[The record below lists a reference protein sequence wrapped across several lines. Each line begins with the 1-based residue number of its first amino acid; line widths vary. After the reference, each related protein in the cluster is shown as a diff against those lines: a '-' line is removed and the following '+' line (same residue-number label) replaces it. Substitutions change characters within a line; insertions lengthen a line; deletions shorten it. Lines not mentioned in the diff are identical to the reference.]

1 MNITA
6 NFEQGLLNSWK
17 FFAIEHCADFMP
29 DTEVRKS
36 MALVAQSCLKA
47 NISSGPPEAIFERIQ
62 QARIDFA
69 QALLQRLVEV
79 NARGAEVFQLLEI
92 TWKALR
98 ARHMTYEDALIN
110 DDTEYFRSLLNVL
123 FLSLQFHMD
132 GPSRSAPEAINKRA
146 EISSDL
152 TVVVEVVR
160 TIVAQGFKSL
170 TTYLHD
176 EPDKCTPKDFA
187 IIIAILQT
195 ALQVKNAD
203 RLFEHIVYH
212 IEENETARHATT
224 LFSWADQ
231 LAVGGDP
238 VYAELSV
245 SILVKMSSLP
255 LLAEHLAVEA
265 VLVKLSTCRLTN
277 ILTQP
282 KSFGPFD
289 PVPRL
294 YAIWTGGFLPLC
306 LNMLYSVMRTAPEVA
321 AFINQFESRLIRA
334 QEAFSG
340 HATAAPSAPNSK
352 WISLSLVSEAY
363 SLALITFILG
373 RFREAGASA
382 GFDANSIQDIKWDK
396 VQVKEDIEELL
407 RRRPALRARIVA
419 TSEKEV
425 EWSRQKPLSSTSGAE
440 NRLEEKVVHE
450 MKSAIACLGGEE
462 S

>member
-1 MNITA
+1 M
-6 NFEQGLLNSWK
+6 NSWK

-29 DTEVRKS
+29 DTEIRKS
-36 MALVAQSCLKA
+36 MALVAQSCLRA
-47 NISSGPPEAIFERIQ
+47 NISSGPPEAIFVRIQ
-62 QARIDFA
+62 QARINFA

-98 ARHMTYEDALIN
+98 ARHLTYEDALIN
-110 DDTEYFRSLLNVL
+110 NDTEYFRSLLNVL
-123 FLSLQFHMD
+123 FLALQFHVD
-132 GPSRSAPEAINKRA
+132 SPSRSVPEAINKRA

-152 TVVVEVVR
+152 IVVVEVVK

-195 ALQVKNAD
+195 ALQVKNVD
-203 RLFEHIVYH
+203 RVYEHILYP

-231 LAVGGDP
+231 LAVSGDP

-255 LLAEHLAVEA
+255 RLAEHLAVEGA
-265 VLVKLSTCRLTN
+265 LVNLSTCRLTN
-277 ILTQP
+277 LLTQH

-294 YAIWTGGFLPLC
+294 YTIWTGGFLPLC
-306 LNMLYSVMRTAPEVA
+306 LNMIYSVMRTAPEVA
-321 AFINQFESRLIRA
+321 AFINQFESRLTRA
-334 QEAFSG
+334 QEAFSSG
-340 HATAAPSAPNSK
+340 HATSASSAPASK
-352 WISLSLVSEAY
+352 WISLSMVSEAY

-373 RFREAGASA
+373 RFRESGASA
-382 GFDANSIQDIKWDK
+382 GVDTLSIQDIKWDK

-425 EWSRQKPLSSTSGAE
+425 EWSRQKPLDSTSGAE
-440 NRLEEKVVHE
+440 NRLEEKVVSE
-450 MKSAIACLGGEE
+450 MKAAIACLGGEE